1 MGFSACTDLGYRR
14 QQEAELKLIEEE
26 TARRVE
32 EAIRKKVNEALNS
45 EEVKKEIEAKVQ
57 EGRNKL
63 FDEIAQQLARE
74 KEDALAEARRQEEQ
88 AQREKEQLE
97 RMLEENQLKIEE
109 AQRRAAEE
117 QSKNEEKRYKE
128 LEALQRQK
136 DEIQRRR
143 KLEDEQG
150 RAEQMKVLGKKNTR
164 PKLSFAL
171 GSK

>member
-45 EEVKKEIEAKVQ
+45 EEVKNEIEAKVQ

-74 KEDALAEARRQEEQ
+74 KEDALAEARRQEVTTLNFV
-88 AQREKEQLE
+88 QLW
-97 RMLEENQLKIEE
+97 L
-109 AQRRAAEE
+109 
-117 QSKNEEKRYKE
+117 
-128 LEALQRQK
+128 
-136 DEIQRRR
+136 
-143 KLEDEQG
+143 
-150 RAEQMKVLGKKNTR
+150 V
-164 PKLSFAL
+164 FA
-171 GSK
+171 